1 MVNQALAKLMNAYPL
16 TERDP
21 GEFSK
26 IKYGPMRFT
35 IRWFTGEGLGNVS
48 SMEVKGL
55 MGLFT
60 MEMLVINPIER
71 DLPLLSFDYMTV
83 FTKKTLLVE
92 LYDTFIGTGCDLNA
106 LMSIKQKLCH
116 LPDHDLGKHWYDD
129 MKLSPSFAKRAGKKH
144 QSDFENAFLTFVDE
158 YLECFKT
165 AELCPDRDKKRAKSA
180 EYVNGLLKNG
190 GPSTNIFLKMLG
202 PDRTR
207 TLFTKIIFGT
217 EV

>member
-1 MVNQALAKLMNAYPL
+1 MVNKALVKLREAFPV
-16 TERDP
+16 TELDA
-21 GEFSK
+21 GEFSQ
-26 IKYGPMRFT
+26 IKYGPMQFT
-35 IRWFTGEGLGNVS
+35 IRWFTCKGLGNVS
-48 SMEVKGL
+48 SMQVKGL

-71 DLPLLSFDYMTV
+71 DLPLLSYDWMKV
-83 FTKKTLLVE
+83 MNKNTLLVE
-92 LYDTFIGTGCDLNA
+92 LYDTIIGSGCDLSA
-106 LMSIKQKLCH
+106 LMDIKQGLSA

-144 QSDFENAFLTFVDE
+144 QSDFENAFLSFIDE
-158 YLECFKT
+158 YLECYKT
-165 AELCPDRDKKRAKSA
+165 AELCPDRDLKRAKSS

-190 GPSTNIFLKMLG
+190 GPSTDTFVKMLG
-202 PDRTR
+202 VDRTR

>member
-1 MVNQALAKLMNAYPL
+1 MNAYPL

-35 IRWFTGEGLGNVS
+35 IRRFTGEGLGNVS

-129 MKLSPSFAKRAGKKH
+129 MKLSPSFANRAG
-144 QSDFENAFLTFVDE
+144 
-158 YLECFKT
+158 
-165 AELCPDRDKKRAKSA
+165 
-180 EYVNGLLKNG
+180 
-190 GPSTNIFLKMLG
+190 
-202 PDRTR
+202 
-207 TLFTKIIFGT
+207 
-217 EV
+217 